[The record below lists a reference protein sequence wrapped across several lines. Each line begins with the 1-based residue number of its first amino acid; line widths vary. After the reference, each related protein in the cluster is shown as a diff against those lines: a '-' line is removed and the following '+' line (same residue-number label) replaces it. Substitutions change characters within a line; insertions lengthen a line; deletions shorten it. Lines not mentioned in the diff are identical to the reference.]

1 MNWYRKAAEQGF
13 AEAQYN
19 LGVCYNN
26 GHGITQDYKQAVR
39 WYRKA
44 AEQGHARAQHN
55 LGASYVNGEGVLE
68 DYVQAYK
75 WFNIAST
82 NGLEE
87 GTLNRNLVAQ
97 YMTTSQITDANNLS
111 KEWIEKHQ

>member
-87 GTLNRNLVAQ
+87 GSLNSKRERFSPLAATVARCLLHVPGQ
-97 YMTTSQITDANNLS
+97 
-111 KEWIEKHQ
+111 